1 MISKSKLFTRGLRW
15 GVVLAA
21 LAAIMLAILL
31 AVFPPNPNSSHA
43 AEDPDPVATTQI
55 DTDGD
60 GIINNED
67 SDLDGD
73 GIVNGLDDDIDGD
86 GVENFSDGDPAN
98 TNGVDGTAPKPVQQ
112 PLIPSQ
118 IDSPALRIAVASGLV
133 AIGAGVWFLT
143 RRLNRNRK
151 KSQHF

>member
-1 MISKSKLFTRGLRW
+1 MISKSKLFGRGLRW
-15 GVVLAA
+15 GVVFAGLAT
-21 LAAIMLAILL
+21 IVLAILL
-31 AVFPPNPNSSHA
+31 AVFQPNSNSSYA

-118 IDSPALRIAVASGLV
+118 LDSPALRIAVASGLV
-133 AIGAGVWFLT
+133 ALGFGVWLVT
-143 RRLNRNRK
+143 RHLNGQRK